1 MSHHHNEEDWIV
13 LVDEDGQEYRYSMER
28 VIEVEDK
35 KYVIIIPEI
44 QENELEEEA
53 HVFRLETDE
62 NGEEILMDVED
73 EELDKIQQ
81 LIEDELAEDWLDEE
95 QDDVDEADAD
105 DALDQQI
112 QDEAGPDQDEGE
124 PAAQQNK
131 DEQGRD
137 AE

>member
-35 KYVIIIPEI
+35 KYVILIPEI